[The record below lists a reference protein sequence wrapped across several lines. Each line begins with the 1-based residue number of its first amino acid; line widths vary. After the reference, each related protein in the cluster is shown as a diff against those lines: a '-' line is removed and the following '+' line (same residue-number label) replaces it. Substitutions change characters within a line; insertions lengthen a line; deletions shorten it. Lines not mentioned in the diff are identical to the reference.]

1 MLTYII
7 IGVVVVALALGGAGA
22 AVALTVVKKKSAPKA
37 APAEEKAEA
46 PAEVPVEVPAEK
58 TAEKTAEEVP
68 EKVPEEVAEV
78 EALPDEAPAEE
89 PEEESGDEDE
99 DSGEEVEEED
109 RQLAM
114 VEENGKIR
122 YIIIKYSKSFQA
134 KLIQSDAETKNY
146 YSRIKNELL
155 SYGGVKSRM
164 SWKWEA
170 FRSGRKTLAKLRLR
184 GKTLSVA
191 LALDPTE
198 FEDSKYIVDSLAEVK
213 SYADTPCLY
222 RLKNDRRLR
231 YSAELIERVM
241 AENGLSKG
249 LAAEECDYAVQFP
262 FETTEALIERKLIK
276 VLSDGEA
283 QSGTRFM
290 PAEMRRSV
298 TVQEADSL
306 MDDEIAELLIQ
317 QSGGVSDRTKTGI
330 INIDTL
336 SKYFADGETVTL
348 EEIKKRVP
356 DFSGKVT
363 YLKVLARGTL
373 DKKLTVK
380 ADSFSLQ
387 AIKMIVLTGGN
398 AVRV

>member
-46 PAEVPVEVPAEK
+46 PAEVP
-58 TAEKTAEEVP
+58 AEKTAEEVP
-68 EKVPEEVAEV
+68 EKVSEEVAEEVNEV
-78 EALPDEAPAEE
+78 EALPDEAPA
-89 PEEESGDEDE
+89 EEESGDEDE

-249 LAAEECDYAVQFP
+249 LAAEECDYAGQFP

>member
-46 PAEVPVEVPAEK
+46 PAEVP
-58 TAEKTAEEVP
+58 AEKTAEEVP
-68 EKVPEEVAEV
+68 EKVSEEVAEEVNEV
-78 EALPDEAPAEE
+78 EALPDEAPA
-89 PEEESGDEDE
+89 EEESGDEDE

-249 LAAEECDYAVQFP
+249 LAAEECDYAGQFP

-290 PAEMRRSV
+290 PAAMRRSGQPYGRRNCGAFNSAV
-298 TVQEADSL
+298 GRSFRQDK
-306 MDDEIAELLIQ
+306 
-317 QSGGVSDRTKTGI
+317 DRH
-330 INIDTL
+330 NQ
-336 SKYFADGETVTL
+336 Y
-348 EEIKKRVP
+348 
-356 DFSGKVT
+356 
-363 YLKVLARGTL
+363 
-373 DKKLTVK
+373 
-380 ADSFSLQ
+380 
-387 AIKMIVLTGGN
+387 
-398 AVRV
+398 

>member
-46 PAEVPVEVPAEK
+46 PAEVP
-58 TAEKTAEEVP
+58 AEKTAEEVP
-68 EKVPEEVAEV
+68 EKVSEEVAEEVNEV
-78 EALPDEAPAEE
+78 EALPDEAPA
-89 PEEESGDEDE
+89 EEESGDEDE

-155 SYGGVKSRM
+155 SYGGVTRRM

-249 LAAEECDYAVQFP
+249 LAAEECDYAGQFP